1 MFSVSTE
8 LLRFETQLRKYT
20 EATKSIYRVYIHRY
34 SILND

>member
-20 EATKSIYRVYIHRY
+20 EATKSITYIDIAY
-34 SILND
+34 